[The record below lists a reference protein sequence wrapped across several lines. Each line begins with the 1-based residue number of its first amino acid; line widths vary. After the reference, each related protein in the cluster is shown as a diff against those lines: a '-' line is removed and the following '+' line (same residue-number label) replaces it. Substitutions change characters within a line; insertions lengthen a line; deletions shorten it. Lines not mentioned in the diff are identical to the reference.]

1 MEVKEDENSEYYDV
15 QGFLEKGYHFIN
27 GKPVKVLSP
36 DFIKA
41 TLEKILEHW
50 DEEVSFPPDFDE
62 MATNGFRG

>member
-1 MEVKEDENSEYYDV
+1 MKVVLINEDNH
-15 QGFLEKGYHFIN
+15 GPMKA
-27 GKPVKVLSP
+27 PSP

-62 MATNGFRG
+62 MATNGFREG